1 MSIKAAPPPGGLHK
15 DDIIIGLNRERV
27 CSIAELRKVLE
38 SKPTVI
44 ALNVIAA
51 KASICCCVNSPSGHR
66 VQCDV
71 RTRRVMLRLS
81 IHQRYLHHA
90 WKVLRSIL
98 IGLIVGG
105 LLLAVMPSLRQWQ
118 LSPTTQYDSADESPP
133 AIIPPFAAPP
143 RGRERL

>member
-1 MSIKAAPPPGGLHK
+1 
-15 DDIIIGLNRERV
+15 
-27 CSIAELRKVLE
+27 
-38 SKPTVI
+38 
-44 ALNVIAA
+44 
-51 KASICCCVNSPSGHR
+51 
-66 VQCDV
+66 
-71 RTRRVMLRLS
+71 MLRLS

-118 LSPTTQYDSADESPP
+118 LSPTTQNDSADDSPP

-143 RGRERL
+143 RGGERL